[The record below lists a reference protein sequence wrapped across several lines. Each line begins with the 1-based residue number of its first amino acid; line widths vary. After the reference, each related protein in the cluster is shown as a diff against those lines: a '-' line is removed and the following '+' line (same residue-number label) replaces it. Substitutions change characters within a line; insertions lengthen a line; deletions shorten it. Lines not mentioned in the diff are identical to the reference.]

1 MSKHA
6 MILKSA
12 VLRQPMWCVSL
23 ARPLF
28 AHPEQRN
35 FATKPPFFK
44 RGFGGNVNISYYTQM
59 RPFSGLC
66 CPVGVRLKG
75 VDLQAR
81 LLRLYPLWA

>member
-35 FATKPPFFK
+35 FATKPPFSK

-75 VDLQAR
+75 VDLKLA
-81 LLRLYPLWA
+81 